1 MEMNNGY
8 RLFLFITII
17 IFIGTSLALAQGDR
31 PTDKTN
37 STRSMVIA
45 QNGMVATSQ
54 PLAAMAGL
62 RILLQGGNAF
72 DAAVATAAALNVVE
86 PMSTGIGGDMFAL
99 AWVAKDKKLVG
110 LNGSG
115 RAGSKASLDFFKQRG
130 LEEIPFRGPLPVT
143 VPGALHG
150 WCTLLEKYGTMSL
163 EQVLAPA
170 IEYAEQG
177 FPVSE
182 IIATSWESAAH
193 SLKDNPNW
201 ANNYLIDGR
210 APQIGEIFKQR
221 ALAETFK
228 KLASGGKDVFYK
240 EEIAKKIADF
250 IQEQDG
256 LLTLKDLA
264 DHTSTWVEP
273 ISTTYKG
280 YEIYELPPNGQ
291 GVAVLEMLN
300 ILEGYDLKSLG
311 HNSADYLHLLIEAK
325 KLAFA
330 DLQRFVADP
339 AFSKLPLETMISKE
353 YASQLRKLININ
365 RAAREVKTP
374 LMEKEG
380 DTIYLTVVDKDRNC
394 VSFINSLYDHF
405 GSGLIVPGT
414 GICLQNR
421 GALFSLDPQHP
432 NCIAP
437 GKRPFHTI
445 IPAMVLKD
453 GKPFLCFGVMGGAM
467 QPQGHLQVLL
477 NIIEFGM
484 NVEEAGEA
492 PRFRHLDRG
501 VALESKIN
509 ALTRY
514 KLISKGHRI
523 IWAVGAFGGYQGILI
538 DPKTG
543 VLYGGSD
550 IRKDG
555 CAVGW

>member
-1 MEMNNGY
+1 MNNGY

-17 IFIGTSLALAQGDR
+17 IFIGISLALAQGDR
-31 PTDKTN
+31 PTDKTK
-37 STRSMVIA
+37 TARSMVIA
-45 QNGMVATSQ
+45 HNGMVATSQ

-99 AWVAKDKKLVG
+99 AWVEKDKKLVG

-115 RAGSKASLDFFKQRG
+115 RAGRKASLDYFKQRG
-130 LEEIPFRGPLPVT
+130 LEEIPIQGPLPVT

-193 SLKDNPNW
+193 SLKDSPNW

-228 KLASGGKDVFYK
+228 KLVAGGKDVFYK
-240 EEIAKKIADF
+240 GEIAKKIADF
-250 IQEQDG
+250 IQEQG
-256 LLTLKDLA
+256 GPLTLKDLA

-291 GVAVLEMLN
+291 GIAVLEMLN

-330 DLQRFVADP
+330 DLNRFVADP
-339 AFSKLPLETMISKE
+339 AFSKMPLETMISKE

-374 LMEKEG
+374 LMQEEG

-405 GSGLIVPGT
+405 GSGLVVPGT

-492 PRFRHLDRG
+492 PRFRHLDEG
-501 VALESKIN
+501 VALESKIDG
-509 ALTRY
+509 LTRY
-514 KLISKGHRI
+514 QLMSKGHRI
-523 IWAVGAFGGYQGILI
+523 IWTVGAFGGYQGILI
-538 DPKTG
+538 DPKSG

>member
-1 MEMNNGY
+1 MNNGY
-8 RLFLFITII
+8 RHFLFITII
-17 IFIGTSLALAQGDR
+17 IFICVSLALAQGDR
-31 PTDKTN
+31 PTDKTK

-99 AWVAKDKKLVG
+99 AWVEKDKKLVG

-115 RAGSKASLDFFKQRG
+115 RAGRKATLDYFKQRG
-130 LEEIPFRGPLPVT
+130 LEEIPIEGPLSVT
-143 VPGALHG
+143 VPGTLHG

-163 EQVLAPA
+163 QQVLAPA

-193 SLKDNPNW
+193 SLKDSPNW
-201 ANNYLIDGR
+201 ANNYLINGR
-210 APQIGEIFKQR
+210 APQTGDIFKQR

-228 KLASGGKDVFYK
+228 KVAAGGKDVFYK
-240 EEIAKKIADF
+240 GEIAKKIADF

-291 GVAVLEMLN
+291 GIAVLEMLN

-339 AFSKLPLETMISKE
+339 AFSKMPLETMISKE
-353 YASQLRKLININ
+353 YASQLRKLINID

-374 LMEKEG
+374 LMREEG

-405 GSGLIVPGT
+405 GSGLVVPGT

-492 PRFRHLDRG
+492 PRFRHLDGG

-514 KLISKGHRI
+514 QLMSKGHRI
-523 IWAVGAFGGYQGILI
+523 IWTVGAFGGYQGILI
-538 DPKTG
+538 DPKSG

>member
-1 MEMNNGY
+1 MKKKSIA
-8 RLFLFITII
+8 RLFGLISAILLLSA
-17 IFIGTSLALAQGDR
+17 GLATAQGDR
-31 PTDKTN
+31 PTDK
-37 STRSMVIA
+37 SIATRSMVIA
-45 QNGMVATSQ
+45 NNGMVATSQ
-54 PLAAMAGL
+54 PLAALAGL
-62 RILLQGGNAF
+62 RILQQGGNAI
-72 DAAVATAAALNVVE
+72 DAAIATAAVLNVVE

-99 AWVAKDKKLVG
+99 AWVAKENKLVG

-115 RAGSKASLDFFKQRG
+115 RASRKATFEFFQQRD
-130 LEEIPFRGPLPVT
+130 LKEIPDRGPLAIT

-150 WCTLLEKYGTMSL
+150 WCTLLEEYGTMSL

-182 IIATSWESAAH
+182 IIATSWEGDAR
-193 SLKDNPNW
+193 SLIDIPSW
-201 ANNYLIDGR
+201 ADNYLIDGR
-210 APQIGEIFKQR
+210 TPQVGEIFIQK

-228 KLASGGKDVFYK
+228 KVAREGKDVFYK
-240 EEIAKKIADF
+240 GEIANKIADF
-250 IQEQDG
+250 VQAQGG
-256 LLTLKDLA
+256 LLTLEDLIN
-264 DHTSTWVEP
+264 HTSTWVEP
-273 ISTTYKG
+273 ISTIYKG
-280 YEIYELPPNGQ
+280 YEVYELPPNGQ
-291 GVAVLEMLN
+291 GIAVLEMLN

-330 DLQRFVADP
+330 DLHSFVSDP
-339 AFSKLPLETMISKE
+339 EFSKVPVETMISKE
-353 YASQLRKLININ
+353 YAAKLRKFIDMN

-374 LMEKEG
+374 LMKEEG

-405 GSGLIVPGT
+405 GSGLVVPGT

-421 GALFSLDPQHP
+421 GSLFSLDSKHP
-432 NCIAP
+432 NCIEP

-453 GKPFLCFGVMGGAM
+453 GKPFFCFGVMGGSM

-492 PRFRHLDRG
+492 PRFRHYTRG
-501 VALESKIN
+501 VALESEID

-514 KLISKGHRI
+514 KLIRKGHRI
-523 IWAVGAFGGYQGILI
+523 IWGLSFGGYQGIMI
-538 DPKTG
+538 DPETS